1 MKRII
6 YSSMFL
12 ILFVSNLNAQLS
24 HLVVSLTGKVM
35 DEKTYQPIGIKYNVI
50 DNEGKVFARGQSNA
64 KDGYYFITGLIPNS
78 SYSIQFDDFDYFR
91 QDYPFDIPNTDK
103 YNEFSKDFLIKPKKE
118 GVSLPFRVPPFELNK
133 SKIRFGADMFLKNT
147 LMTLKSNRKM
157 TFKICCFPDNN
168 LNPSA
173 NLAITKARALSLK
186 DYFISN
192 GIAADRIVDIIS
204 ESKTDP
210 DLPPPISKRAKGKR
224 YIGTTYIIVNSF

>member
-1 MKRII
+1 
-6 YSSMFL
+6 
-12 ILFVSNLNAQLS
+12 
-24 HLVVSLTGKVM
+24 
-35 DEKTYQPIGIKYNVI
+35 
-50 DNEGKVFARGQSNA
+50 
-64 KDGYYFITGLIPNS
+64 
-78 SYSIQFDDFDYFR
+78 
-91 QDYPFDIPNTDK
+91 
-103 YNEFSKDFLIKPKKE
+103 
-118 GVSLPFRVPPFELNK
+118 
-133 SKIRFGADMFLKNT
+133 MFLKNT

-157 TFKICCFPDNN
+157 TFKIRCFPDNN